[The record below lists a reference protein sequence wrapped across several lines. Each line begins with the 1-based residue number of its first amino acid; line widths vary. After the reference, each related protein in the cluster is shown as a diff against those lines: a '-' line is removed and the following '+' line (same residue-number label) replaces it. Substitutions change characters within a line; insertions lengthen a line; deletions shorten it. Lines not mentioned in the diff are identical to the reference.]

1 MKTTRRPMSQRRKLR
16 TAAQRAA
23 SRYADDD
30 QELDEPNVRLSRA
43 FVVVLLLHVVAVG
56 GIFAF
61 SALKDRQQ
69 AENRE
74 DVTKSIE
81 KETGSSTSANTGSD
95 SAGAGLSSAGSRT
108 HRVKPGETLAGIA
121 LQYRLAM
128 RDLEKANNLRPGSSV
143 PVGRELV
150 IPNESRLKPVPLDV
164 QKLID
169 GPKVAAKSATNSQPG
184 SDQSERT
191 YVVQRGDSP
200 AGIAKR
206 FKVNY
211 TELLR
216 NNNIADPKKLQIGQK
231 LLIPSNN

>member
-1 MKTTRRPMSQRRKLR
+1 MKMTRRPMSQTRKLR

-23 SRYADDD
+23 SRYADAD

-69 AENRE
+69 TENRE
-74 DVTKSIE
+74 GANNAMA
-81 KETGSSTSANTGSD
+81 KETAGSQNTGNDQAS
-95 SAGAGLSSAGSRT
+95 GINKVENRT
-108 HRVKPGETLAGIA
+108 HRVKSGETLAGIA
-121 LQYRLAM
+121 SQYGLAV

-150 IPNESRLKPVPLDV
+150 IPNQSRLKPVPLDV

-169 GPKVAAKSATNSQPG
+169 SPKVAAKSGTTSPPAN
-184 SDQSERT
+184 DQLERT